1 MLGPINTGEALRA
14 VVAVL
19 ERARAV
25 GIQDDFSAIDRIK
38 AATATVD
45 PVFRESALAYLTGDL
60 THYVQVIS
68 LVRNVI
74 DLAPLDGINQIYWSI
89 LRQLFLMRLNAASV
103 PRFGADVLFPFYG
116 SLVKEIARR
125 FDVRPTAWRAE
136 KRNGQK
142 VVMVTN
148 QFLSLSHQP
157 SRDLLAQAAALQARG
172 DFEVT
177 ILNTNMMPD
186 RYYSPFVP
194 PFAADMEQSLDGD
207 QILSFEDRT
216 FRMISST
223 LPGMNAA
230 KVAGFIDAV
239 DKINPDAVISI
250 GGSVVI
256 ADLLASSR
264 PCLCLQ
270 TTSGFVVSL
279 APLILDFGGGAPPL
293 GDDHYARAWR
303 PFRLGLSLR
312 QERQPVE
319 RREFGIPEDAF
330 AMIVIGNRL
339 DYEVTPAF
347 LDLLH
352 LLMAQQPAAFVV
364 FAGPATELPERL
376 ANHPIAPRARCLGYV
391 NKIDGLAEVCDVY
404 VNPLRTG
411 GGASAMQALAAGIP
425 IVTLASGD
433 VASVAGPAFC
443 VSDAEAFIA
452 RLLSLSSDLQQR
464 ADARSQAGRRY
475 AELVNEGRNS
485 DLLVSYIEEAQQIF
499 TGQIQG

>member
-1 MLGPINTGEALRA
+1 MNTGEALRA
-14 VVAVL
+14 VGAVL

-25 GIQDDFSAIDRIK
+25 GIQDDYSAIDRIK
-38 AATATVD
+38 SATVAVD

-60 THYVQVIS
+60 SHYVQIIS
-68 LVRNVI
+68 MVRNVM

-89 LRQLFLMRLNAASV
+89 LRQLFLMRLNMASV
-103 PRFGADVLFPFYG
+103 PGFCPDTLFPFYG
-116 SLVKEIARR
+116 SLVKEITRR
-125 FDVRPTAWRAE
+125 FDLRPTVWKSER
-136 KRNGQK
+136 KNLQK
-142 VVMVTN
+142 VVIATN

-194 PFAADMEQSLDGD
+194 PFAADMERSLDGD
-207 QILSFEDRT
+207 QVLSFENQT
-216 FRMISST
+216 FRIISSV
-223 LPGMNAA
+223 LPGISAA
-230 KVAGFIDAV
+230 KVGGFIDAV
-239 DKINPDAVISI
+239 DQINPDAVISI

-319 RREFGIPEDAF
+319 RRESGIPDNAF

-347 LDLLH
+347 LDLLQRFA
-352 LLMAQQPAAFVV
+352 AQQPAAFVV
-364 FAGPATELPERL
+364 FAGPVTELPARV

-391 NKIDGLAEVCDVY
+391 SKIDGLAEICDVY
-404 VNPLRTG
+404 VNPQRTG
-411 GGASAMQALAAGIP
+411 GGASAMQALAAGLP
-425 IVTLASGD
+425 IVTFASGD

-443 VSDAEAFIA
+443 VPDADAFVA
-452 RLLSLSSDLQQR
+452 RLLSLSCDPEPG

-499 TGQIQG
+499 TTQVQG